1 MRTAAGRG
9 VATARSP
16 GHTPGRFGPAAD
28 KEPIVLDSRIDPT
41 QLLLYL
47 FPSCGADLDK
57 LQSSFFPVAPA
68 TLIVFVGTRT
78 GTAIH
83 PEQQAHRS
91 AILTVPLSRIR
102 KLFFG
107 MTVPSSEFAPRDQS
121 LDFHNRGER
130 LAIYLTLLHRKCG
143 GQKLLE
149 SFAIEAGMGTHAR
162 LCYCVNSRIGLMP
175 TGTVPLTL

>member
-1 MRTAAGRG
+1 MIN
-9 VATARSP
+9 S
-16 GHTPGRFGPAAD
+16 
-28 KEPIVLDSRIDPT
+28 K
-41 QLLLYL
+41 
-47 FPSCGADLDK
+47 
-57 LQSSFFPVAPA
+57 SSFFPVAPA

-149 SFAIEAGMGTHAR
+149 SFAIEAGMGREVQSKILRKAPR
-162 LCYCVNSRIGLMP
+162 LKQIHLLLSQRDCKTKLPEVNVQELATSP
-175 TGTVPLTL
+175 SACPC